1 MRGNKRVINNKYKG
15 KHRTK
20 AESFIRKAIITTIIS
35 MILSTFLGPYFFQI
49 RDKVF
54 EILFPPLEY
63 EIEEVKLLNRSDY
76 REKGCRMN
84 HVIGDQSINVH
95 TAYLE
100 MKLNIDSNDLSSP
113 NYLYVFPPMSKND
126 ESIKENRMQR
136 YALNIQHQ
144 VFKVNLELQQYVDEK
159 YCDIYLAFKDKNT
172 GKYFVNLILLKS
184 EELPVYTQ
192 LISEQSEI
200 SNMYDFSIKAVNPN
214 IKKRDLSVIK
224 LTEEQL
230 DSLDLNSE
238 KYRYIPVVL
247 VNFNILKNIS
257 KFLQNVV
264 VLD

>member
-1 MRGNKRVINNKYKG
+1 
-15 KHRTK
+15 
-20 AESFIRKAIITTIIS
+20 
-35 MILSTFLGPYFFQI
+35 
-49 RDKVF
+49 
-54 EILFPPLEY
+54 
-63 EIEEVKLLNRSDY
+63 
-76 REKGCRMN
+76 MN

-247 VNFNILKNIS
+247 V
-257 KFLQNVV
+257 
-264 VLD
+264 

>member
-63 EIEEVKLLNRSDY
+63 EIEEVKLLNKSDY
-76 REKGCRMN
+76 REKGFRMN

-200 SNMYDFSIKAVNPN
+200 NNMYDFSIKAVNPN

-238 KYRYIPVVL
+238 KYRYIY
-247 VNFNILKNIS
+247 VNKNEYRDKLKQI
-257 KFLQNVV
+257 KEDLRY
-264 VLD
+264 D